1 MSNNIGSLTE
11 TTFDKIINDA
21 TRPVLVDFWADW
33 CEPCKRFAPILED
46 VAQEYSEKVLIN
58 KLNISE
64 NPNISPKF
72 AIRGIP
78 TLLIF
83 KNGQVVARHEGALSK
98 TQLKNFIDAQL

>member
-1 MSNNIGSLTE
+1 
-11 TTFDKIINDA
+11 
-21 TRPVLVDFWADW
+21 
-33 CEPCKRFAPILED
+33 
-46 VAQEYSEKVLIN
+46 VLIN